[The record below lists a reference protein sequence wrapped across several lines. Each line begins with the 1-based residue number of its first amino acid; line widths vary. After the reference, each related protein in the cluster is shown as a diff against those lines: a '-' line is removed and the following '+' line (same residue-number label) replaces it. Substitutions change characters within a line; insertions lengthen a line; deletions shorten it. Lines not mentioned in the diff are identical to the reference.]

1 MPTPISSQSRMAY
14 SPKIRLSSLTER
26 SERHGAFEKVI
37 RPEGVMVP
45 VPQRYELFD
54 HIREVAG
61 LRLGDVVGSLLP
73 RIANE
78 LISQPA
84 AATSLPAEA
93 ALSNAAQVLLE
104 EVDIR
109 SESAAG
115 TLDEFHFHSL
125 QDPVPAGKSVRAS
138 GSPATS
144 PLAPFELVSDAALTD
159 QILAQTLAG
168 RAREAL
174 EEAYPAYLS
183 RVAQLTGTPADED
196 NCPLGAKALATA
208 LVTAVRPFSSNPM
221 TRDRIEAAML
231 KHAVIPIREI
241 IAAADRKMA
250 DQGIL
255 SMLPRIVVFPG
266 LRKAVEGAV
275 TRSARGSAAIQVQPS
290 ARAVDAVEP
299 ADRAVVQ
306 DPQAAD
312 MSPALPASP
321 AAEVSAAADAVGTAD
336 VTGTVDVTGTDDVVD
351 AAGARQASAEA
362 GGSDLDGGREE
373 PTRAGFSGM
382 VAVAARKVVR
392 DAKASMVLGAH
403 PMVGTRDPR
412 SAFRQAEMLPG
423 TDSLER
429 DAIAFAHQVGHPPF
443 STPARQEFFNQLRHQ
458 MKAAGVDAAHLATLD
473 LVAAMFD
480 YAADH
485 ERIPDPARPLMW
497 RLQLPSVALACLDPG
512 YLSDEPRSVRRLVEH
527 VAAIATAYP
536 DDIARGSELH
546 ARLQTVVRAVEVV
559 AHAFQVRSQVL
570 SEQVRIEYQRA
581 TYGMSQLVSKV
592 TRERRELEANNG
604 RRNRRDYRRRPS
616 REREFEISG
625 RIEKL
630 LTERLQDR
638 QVPETVAE
646 FLKGVWL
653 RHLRT
658 AVLRDG
664 EESAGYQAALKVVD
678 DLLWTI
684 DGEGQ
689 RRSRSELAQRIPL
702 MLKILT
708 QGISDIGARAEDYR
722 PFFDEMFLIHL
733 RRMQKRRKPA
743 TTDAAGGREDLP
755 ILSDR
760 VAASPPAT
768 SMTPMAPAPFAAG
781 SQAAPVRRSTFA
793 AAKAAAAAAVPAVRP
808 DAAKPEGSPGR
819 LAKAPPDKPVEAA
832 PDEEEV
838 PVLEPAPPADAAAA
852 TGTRKR
858 RPAPEE
864 SDGQSASELKLRR
877 LIDDTSLADAPR
889 RPLRME
895 IAPAELARELAPG
908 QWLELITSK
917 GTKIL
922 AKVAWINERRSVVL
936 LLQHPD
942 RLILSRHVAA
952 LKERAERKRV
962 FRVS

>member
-1 MPTPISSQSRMAY
+1 MAY

-26 SERHGAFEKVI
+26 SERQGAFEHVI

-45 VPQRYELFD
+45 APERYALFD

-61 LRLGDVVGSLLP
+61 LRLSDVVGSLLP
-73 RIANE
+73 RIADE
-78 LISQPA
+78 LIRQPA
-84 AATSLPAEA
+84 SAQTLQAEA
-93 ALSNAAQVLLE
+93 ALSEAAQVLLE
-104 EVDIR
+104 EIDIR
-109 SESAAG
+109 SESAVGA
-115 TLDEFHFHSL
+115 LDEFHFRSL
-125 QDPVPAGKSVRAS
+125 QDPPHSDPRTAF
-138 GSPATS
+138 SPAPTS
-144 PLAPFELVSDAALTD
+144 PSRRAGGYELISEAALTD
-159 QILAQTLAG
+159 QIVAQTLAG

-183 RVAQLTGTPADED
+183 RLAQLTGTPADED

-208 LVTAVRPFSSNPM
+208 LVTAVRPFSSDSL
-221 TRDRIEAAML
+221 TRDQIEAALL

-250 DQGIL
+250 EQGVL
-255 SMLPRIVVFPG
+255 ANLPRIVVFPG

-275 TRSARGSAAIQVQPS
+275 TRSARASAAVRIEPPAESAPTAPS
-290 ARAVDAVEP
+290 ARAPAPAPEPGNGRHADASSAPAAGESNRRHAASSPAQEP
-299 ADRAVVQ
+299 AVA
-306 DPQAAD
+306 P
-312 MSPALPASP
+312 
-321 AAEVSAAADAVGTAD
+321 DARDAFA
-336 VTGTVDVTGTDDVVD
+336 GTV
-351 AAGARQASAEA
+351 AA
-362 GGSDLDGGREE
+362 
-373 PTRAGFSGM
+373 
-382 VAVAARKVVR
+382 AARKVVR
-392 DAKASMVLGAH
+392 DAKASMILGAH
-403 PMVGTRDPR
+403 PIVGTRDPR
-412 SAFRQAEMLPG
+412 SAFRKSDSLPG

-443 STPARQEFFNQLRHQ
+443 STAARQEFFNQLRQ
-458 MKAAGVDAAHLATLD
+458 KMKEGGVDAAHLATLD

-485 ERIPDPARPLMW
+485 ERIPDPARPLLW
-497 RLQLPSVALACLDPG
+497 RLQMPSVTLACLDPG

-536 DDIARGSELH
+536 DDIARGSELFG
-546 ARLQTVVRAVEVV
+546 RMQTVVRAVEVV

-570 SEQVRIEYQRA
+570 SEQVKIEYQRA
-581 TYGMSQLVSKV
+581 VYGMGQLVAKV

-625 RIEKL
+625 KIEKL

-638 QVPETVAE
+638 EVPESVAE

-689 RRSRSELAQRIPL
+689 RRSRSELAQRIPE

-708 QGISDIGARAEDYR
+708 QGISDIGARPEDYR

-733 RRMQKRRKPA
+733 RRMQKRRKPSGAVGPADLPVLSDMVPAAADGPAAADRAA
-743 TTDAAGGREDLP
+743 TT
-755 ILSDR
+755 
-760 VAASPPAT
+760 
-768 SMTPMAPAPFAAG
+768 
-781 SQAAPVRRSTFA
+781 
-793 AAKAAAAAAVPAVRP
+793 
-808 DAAKPEGSPGR
+808 
-819 LAKAPPDKPVEAA
+819 
-832 PDEEEV
+832 
-838 PVLEPAPPADAAAA
+838 PAPPAAEAPMVVLPA
-852 TGTRKR
+852 
-858 RPAPEE
+858 PAPEPVKAQRPSTAIAAE
-864 SDGQSASELKLRR
+864 RTPAAFRTVAAPAERPANADAAGAGAPAPAAVRSPAPAPAPVAALAPDNATPPRNPPPVSTGADAPSRRRPPAPLDQDAQSASELKLRR
-877 LIDDTSLADAPR
+877 LIDETRLDDAPR
-889 RPLRME
+889 RPARMD
-895 IAPAELARELAPG
+895 IPPAVLARDLAPG

-917 GTKIL
+917 GRKIL

-942 RLILSRHVAA
+942 RLILSRHVTA

-962 FRVS
+962 FRVT